1 MKFKQILTLM
11 MAVLTLCTTLA
22 CTQSELIP
30 TAQALFPLDD
40 GTVLD
45 PGSHG
50 LIVENIDSKLL
61 TKKADILKALK
72 ASNESFEEEYYEH
85 YQDYVFWEVT
95 VKVKNNFPVDLYGI
109 NLMLHSYTSKYTYF
123 ERWWEY
129 VGYTIAAPDESYLP
143 KGFDFGEVIMKPG
156 ETFSHTF
163 YYYTCADG
171 SGLSPQ
177 YLRLDWIEFWTE
189 DDFFMEQD
197 PQISPYFELDNH
209 KKAAKA
215 LGGSNQENPDH
226 TAKFEVTDVALI
238 PADPKSVLKDTHLSA
253 GSYSVFADGFSKEDV
268 LLELKVTVKNI
279 SDEDISNP
287 QLDLLFY
294 NKDGN
299 MVRHDY
305 NYQCTGNIAA
315 KKEATLSAGYYY
327 AEDPY
332 YIPHTVKEIGGSK
345 TFKTPVTLYRYAD
358 LSAEATA
365 VAAGAYHTAY
375 IKADGT
381 VGTAGRTSDDRCKVE
396 GWMDIVAVDS
406 SSHTVGLKSDG
417 TVVATG
423 PNGKKQCNVSKWED
437 IIAIAAGAEHTLGLK
452 SDGTVV
458 AVGNSAKN
466 RLNVSDWKNIIA
478 IDAGSA
484 TTYGLKA
491 DGSVVATGSNSS
503 GQAKITHWDDIVAI
517 SAGDR
522 HVVGLKSDGTVVA
535 AGGNSFRECDVES
548 WTDIVAVAAGSQFT
562 VGLKSDGTV
571 VAVGNNEEGQCD
583 VKDWTNIAA
592 INAGMHHVIGVRADG
607 SYITA
612 GSNGYGQCDLK

>member
-1 MKFKQILTLM
+1 MKFRQILPLM
-11 MAVLTLCTTLA
+11 MAVLTLFTALTCTR
-22 CTQSELIP
+22 SELIP
-30 TAQALFPLDD
+30 TAQALYPLDD

-50 LIVENIDSKLL
+50 LIVESIDSKLL

-72 ASNESFEEEYYEH
+72 ASSESFEEEEYEL

-95 VKVKNNFPVDLYGI
+95 IKVKNNFPVDLYGI
-109 NLMLHSYTSKYTYF
+109 NYMLHSYTSKFTYY
-123 ERWWEY
+123 EQWWEH

-143 KGFDFGEVIMKPG
+143 KGFDFGEVVMKPG

-163 YYYTCADG
+163 CYYTCADG

-215 LGGSNQENPDH
+215 LGASNQENSDH
-226 TAKFEVTDVALI
+226 TANFEVTDVALI
-238 PADPKSVLKDTHLSA
+238 PTDPKSVLTDTHLSA
-253 GSYSVFADGFSKEDV
+253 GSYSVFSDSFSKEDV
-268 LLELKVTVKNI
+268 LLELKVTIKNT

-294 NKDGN
+294 NRDGD

-305 NYQCTGNIAA
+305 DYQCTGNVAA

-332 YIPHTVKEIGGSK
+332 YLPHSVKETYGTRVFETPVLIYTSMNLSTKPYSIAAGNYHTV
-345 TFKTPVTLYRYAD
+345 
-358 LSAEATA
+358 
-365 VAAGAYHTAY
+365 Y
-375 IKADGT
+375 IRSDGT
-381 VGTAGRTSDDRCKVE
+381 VGAAGRPSDDRCKVE
-396 GWMDIVAVDS
+396 GWTDIIAVDA

-423 PNGKKQCNVSKWED
+423 RNGKKQCNVSKWED

-458 AVGNSAKN
+458 AVGNSSKN
-466 RLNVSDWKNIIA
+466 CLKVSAWQDIIA
-478 IDAGSA
+478 IDAGSQ
-484 TTYGLKA
+484 TSYGLKS
-491 DGSVVATGSNSS
+491 DGTVVAAGKNSS
-503 GQAKITHWDDIVAI
+503 GQTKVAKWTDITAI

-535 AGGNSFRECDVES
+535 AGGNSFGECAVED
-548 WTDIVAVAAGSQFT
+548 WTDIVAVAAGNQFT

-571 VAVGNNEEGQCD
+571 VAAGNNKDGQCD
-583 VKDWTNIAA
+583 VENWTDIAA
-592 INAGMHHVIGVRADG
+592 VSTGMFHTIGVRKDG

-612 GSNGYGQCDLK
+612 GSNGYGQCYMK